1 MTEPA
6 TWAQE
11 QFGSIDL
18 GDARRTVRLVR
29 IATSA
34 AQSPAGT
41 VTGVFTDDAE
51 RQGAYDFLES
61 EHIAADA
68 LERGAGEAVA
78 ARWAQEKRLFVA
90 VDGSSLTFVDRT
102 GERGLGAVG
111 TYTAGAVG
119 LKVISALALSSDGVP
134 LGLLRQVIW
143 RRPVERPTNRRPAK
157 KRPVDKKETR
167 HWLDAITTSAARVD
181 AAAGVA
187 HLTFLVE
194 REGDS
199 AAILS
204 TLVGTGHDFIVRG
217 NWDRS
222 VQAEDGRTWKIR
234 NLIGHQPIPRLLR
247 YRARRRTGTFCAYRH
262 GHASRR
268 ECRGQSRRSDILL
281 SDSYTSR
288 WTTVT
293 SPHPEARRSSG
304 AMTRGSGPWPGE
316 DDRRAGKEA
325 DGRDDEAR
333 PSGPRS
339 DAGRHGSEDGAE
351 VRSWP
356 SVPTSRETALSGYLC
371 TDGRRMVPRTCPSL
385 PRFSILQLLPRR
397 AIASSVTSP

>member
-119 LKVISALALSSDGVP
+119 LKVISALVLQGHARPSK
-134 LGLLRQVIW
+134 LR
-143 RRPVERPTNRRPAK
+143 VEVDRIGSRTLCGQRNRPTIQPLLERCVVESFDHLPRQACRRRAPPHLRHHAQAHAKAPCRFPNRQPQLPPQPQDLSNLPHRHALRRHPAASFGGRWVSKLTTRGAAYAAACSRCPISAFTTPVRVFTMADPSVHDGPISASQRRRAEFVFRPA
-157 KRPVDKKETR
+157 
-167 HWLDAITTSAARVD
+167 L
-181 AAAGVA
+181 
-187 HLTFLVE
+187 
-194 REGDS
+194 
-199 AAILS
+199 
-204 TLVGTGHDFIVRG
+204 
-217 NWDRS
+217 
-222 VQAEDGRTWKIR
+222 
-234 NLIGHQPIPRLLR
+234 
-247 YRARRRTGTFCAYRH
+247 
-262 GHASRR
+262 
-268 ECRGQSRRSDILL
+268 
-281 SDSYTSR
+281 
-288 WTTVT
+288 
-293 SPHPEARRSSG
+293 RRSS
-304 AMTRGSGPWPGE
+304 
-316 DDRRAGKEA
+316 
-325 DGRDDEAR
+325 
-333 PSGPRS
+333 
-339 DAGRHGSEDGAE
+339 
-351 VRSWP
+351 
-356 SVPTSRETALSGYLC
+356 
-371 TDGRRMVPRTCPSL
+371 
-385 PRFSILQLLPRR
+385 
-397 AIASSVTSP
+397 